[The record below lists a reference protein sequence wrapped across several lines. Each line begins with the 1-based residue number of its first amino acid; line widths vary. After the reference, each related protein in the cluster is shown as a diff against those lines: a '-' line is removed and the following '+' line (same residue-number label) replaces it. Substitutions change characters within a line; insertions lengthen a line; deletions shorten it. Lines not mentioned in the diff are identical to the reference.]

1 MRSFTFLFITLF
13 ISGCAGFM
21 SADRTQTA
29 DLNDQLMPFSELI
42 TEDFLLNHLTVL
54 AHDSLEGRETGMPG
68 QKKAAQYLADVY
80 TEMGATPK
88 GDDGGWYQ
96 SFILNANRTDSLVYR
111 TYSTSGN
118 DTTLLYHSVFSDDST
133 APYLRLFGGNA
144 ELNGDVV
151 FAGFGVNDPTRGVE
165 HLEGVDMTN
174 TWVLIFGD
182 LPSIVDGDTLFNPG
196 INNNNRLGSILT
208 QKDAAGILVIGD
220 ASTQQFEEAARIS
233 SMLLTK
239 PTGMALPYLQRQGA
253 GAGFPKGYMQ
263 IHPQLAVEMLGLNSM
278 EELDDLRSQTISTIR
293 EFSPHKLPY
302 HISYKPY
309 TGPVEVE
316 TENVIA
322 FIEGGDPD
330 LKDEVVVLTAHYDHI
345 GITQPDARGDMIN
358 NGADDDGSGTV
369 ALMAVA
375 NALQEAANQ
384 GLRPKRSI
392 LFVHVTAEEKGLLGS
407 RYYSDHPVIP
417 VENTVASFNA
427 DMIGRSDQANI
438 QAGDTDYVYV
448 IGGKI
453 ISSELDSLVHA
464 ANEKSVGMR
473 LDEKYNDLQ
482 DANQFYRRSDHW
494 NLGRLEVPF
503 VFFFTGVHEDYHRP
517 SDEVDKIDF
526 VKLTRI
532 SRLIYTSTIMVAN
545 YDGRPVVDSEE
556 FIQITRQQPR

>member
-1 MRSFTFLFITLF
+1 MRSLNSIVFILFL
-13 ISGCAGFM
+13 SGCAGFM
-21 SADRTQTA
+21 SSDRTQST
-29 DLNDQLMPFSELI
+29 DLNDQLLPFSELI
-42 TEDFLLNHLTVL
+42 TEDFLYKHLAVI

-68 QKKAAQYLADVY
+68 QRKAAKYLADVY
-80 TEMGATPK
+80 TEMGVTPK
-88 GDDGGWYQ
+88 GDDGGWFQ
-96 SFILNANRTDSLVYR
+96 TFILNANRTDSLVYR

-144 ELNGDVV
+144 DLTGDVV
-151 FAGFGVNDPTRGVE
+151 FAGFGVNDASRGVE

-220 ASTQQFEEAARIS
+220 ATPEQFEESARIS

-239 PTGMALPYLQRQGA
+239 PANMALPYLQRQGA

-263 IHPQLAVEMLGLNSM
+263 IHPELAVEMLGLNSR
-278 EELDDLRSQTISTIR
+278 DDLENLRAQTITSIR
-293 EFSPHKLPY
+293 EFSPYKLPY

-309 TGPVEVE
+309 SGPVEVE

-322 FIEGGDPD
+322 FIEGGDPE
-330 LKDEVVVLTAHYDHI
+330 LKHEVVVLTAHYDHI
-345 GITQPDARGDMIN
+345 GITQPDASGDMIN

-384 GLRPKRSI
+384 GLRPKRSV
-392 LFVHVTAEEKGLLGS
+392 LFLHVTAEEKGLLGS

-417 VENTVASFNA
+417 IENTVASFNA
-427 DMIGRSDQANI
+427 DMVGRSDQANI

-464 ANEKSVGMR
+464 ANRKSVGMR

-482 DANQFYRRSDHW
+482 DPNQFYRRSDHW
-494 NLGRLEVPF
+494 NFGRLEVPF

-517 SDEVDKIDF
+517 SDTIDKIDF
-526 VKLTRI
+526 PKLTRI
-532 SRLIYTSTIMVAN
+532 SKLIYTSTILVAN
-545 YDGRPVVDSEE
+545 YDGRPDVDSEE
-556 FIQITRQQPR
+556 FIRITRQQPR